1 MRPVVVKAANRN
13 QVTLPDALV
22 RALGVPSRFRV
33 FAHDGTLMLFSA
45 CLATYDEQAKAAGV
59 SASVL
64 RRAYA
69 SAVGQEAV
77 DAGGRDG
84 GA

>member
-1 MRPVVVKAANRN
+1 MRPVVVEVANKN
-13 QVTLPDALV
+13 QITSPDALV

-33 FAHDGTLMLFSA
+33 FAHDGTLMLFFA
-45 CLATYDEQAKAAGV
+45 RLATYDEQRKAAGV

-69 SAVGQEAV
+69 SAVGQEAI

-84 GA
+84 GT